1 MSSFSRHSER
11 QMKEIVA
18 IADPQFSSIVRSPP
32 PNHKRQNTRK
42 IEVEGGTAG
51 MRRGH
56 TVQEKEADKLKS
68 AVKALQ
74 ILEAFT
80 IDAHE
85 LSIGDLQE
93 KLSIPK
99 VSIYRFMRILI
110 NRGFVRQDPHTRRY
124 SLGIK
129 VFELGSIVLRN
140 FGLRKIAF
148 PLIDD
153 LSKASGE
160 TVHLGV
166 LDGLQV
172 VSIEGVES
180 GRSLRFS
187 VPIGKR
193 VSLHSTGIGKAIL
206 AFLPEE
212 EIDRIIKGAGLPR
225 FTPNTFAERTA
236 LLNGIQAIR
245 QSGYAVDN
253 EENEQGVR
261 CVAAPIFDADR
272 RVIAS
277 ISISGP
283 ASRIPIERVPE
294 LAEMVIKTTGS
305 ISRALGY
312 RSELE
317 TAGSN
322 TAL

>member
-1 MSSFSRHSER
+1 
-11 QMKEIVA
+11 
-18 IADPQFSSIVRSPP
+18 
-32 PNHKRQNTRK
+32 
-42 IEVEGGTAG
+42 

-56 TVQEKEADKLKS
+56 AVQKKKADKLKS
-68 AVKALQ
+68 VVKALQ

-80 IDAHE
+80 IDAPE

-110 NRGFVRQDPHTRRY
+110 NRGFIRQNPHTRRY
-124 SLGIK
+124 SLGIR

-140 FGLRKIAF
+140 FELRKIAF

-166 LDGLQV
+166 LDGLQA

-180 GRSLRFS
+180 DRSLRIS

-193 VSLHSTGIGKAIL
+193 VFLHSTGIGKAIL
-206 AFLPEE
+206 AFLPDE
-212 EIDRIIKGAGLPR
+212 EIDRIINGVGLPR
-225 FTPNTFAERTA
+225 FTPNTIAERTA
-236 LLNGIQAIR
+236 LLKGIQAIR
-245 QSGYAVDN
+245 QYGYAVDN

-261 CVAAPIFDADR
+261 CVASPIFDADK
-272 RVIAS
+272 RVVAS

-283 ASRIPIERVPE
+283 AMRIPIERIPE
-294 LAEMVIKTTGS
+294 LAEMVIKTTRS

-312 RSELE
+312 PSEVE

-322 TAL
+322 TVL